1 MARIDPTP
9 SAPADSASAEP
20 APAAPLPVAEA
31 RNPARWLLLAVAGIA
46 LVAVFW
52 PRGSGT
58 TAKGGFLVDAG
69 GRPAPLA
76 TELAP
81 VTLLH
86 FYASW
91 CPPCVVEAP
100 SLGRLVQDFAGEPR
114 FRVVMVAVN
123 DDPGKA
129 QRLADSDRVLFDP
142 NWEVAH
148 RYGTS
153 QLPESYLM
161 VDGKVRRKFVGAVD
175 WDDAQARGAI
185 QSALG
190 TAKR

>member
-1 MARIDPTP
+1 MARIDPTAV
-9 SAPADSASAEP
+9 APAESASAEP
-20 APAAPLPVAEA
+20 APVAGAPQADI
-31 RNPARWLLLAVAGIA
+31 RGPARWLLLAVAA
-46 LVAVFW
+46 VAVVAMLW

-58 TAKGGFLVDAG
+58 ASKGGFLVDAG

-76 TELAP
+76 AELAP

-100 SLGRLVQDFAGEPR
+100 SLGRLIHDLAGERR

-123 DDPGKA
+123 DDPGRA
-129 QRLADSDRVLFDP
+129 QTLADSEDVLFDP

-153 QLPESYLM
+153 QLPESYLI
-161 VDGKVRRKFVGAVD
+161 VDGKTRRKFVGAVD
-175 WDDAQARGAI
+175 WDDAQVREAI
-185 QSALG
+185 QRALG
-190 TAKR
+190 TGKR